1 MDDENFSLEIT
12 KAVSWILVQAEQ
24 TPYGEVA
31 VKLIIHAG
39 KLSRVE
45 RTVTAKIQPNR
56 EMNDGRSDTL
66 ADGN

>member
-1 MDDENFSLEIT
+1 MDDDNFTLDIT
-12 KAVSWILVQAEQ
+12 KTVSWILAQATQ

-45 RTVTAKIQPNR
+45 RTVTAKILPSQ
-56 EMNDGRSDTL
+56 EMNDG
-66 ADGN
+66 